1 MAKESAGANP
11 AYEVAGGTVCATGWL
26 WRTETWHCPQSRE
39 ENAGPD
45 ECPCDLRQQLALLS
59 LQQQDVESGEA
70 NARNEIGW
78 AQRNAT
84 SAIANQRA
92 ARDGI
97 NVSILRD
104 GMSLKEYSRK
114 RSFDKTPEPKP
125 APAAP
130 AASPGN
136 YFCVQR
142 HDATRLHYDFRLEVD
157 GTLKSWAVPKGPS
170 LEPLAKHLAMHV
182 EDHPLDYGGFEGN
195 IPKGEYGGGSV
206 MLWDRGSYELL
217 GDGPAP
223 AQIERGDFKF
233 RLHGEKLRGEFA
245 LVLMRGRGKGNEWLL
260 IKKKDAEAQPGWNI
274 EDHARSVLTG
284 RTQQEIAENLPP
296 PQPPTPNPQ
305 SRSFPTG
312 AVKAPM
318 PQSVPPMLAT
328 LATHPPSGDSWLFEV
343 KWDGVRALCFIGGD
357 QGDNDLRIL
366 SRSGKRCDRQ
376 YPELSVLPR
385 QVKASQAILD
395 GEIAVLDDKGRAS
408 FSLIQ
413 PRISVTDAN
422 SVAHLSRSAPV
433 NLFLFDLLYLDGY
446 DLRAAPLEE
455 RKRLLSEI
463 VVPSDRIHV
472 SDFFTVDGA
481 AMLEAARANGLE
493 GIVAKARGSKY
504 EGRRSRDWIKVKV
517 VTSDDFVIGGFTHG
531 ERDYFSSLVLGL
543 YDGEKLTHAG
553 QVGTGFNER
562 SLKEIYGRLEPLI
575 TKKRPF
581 SGTVKALR
589 DVTWVQPEL
598 VAEIKYLEITP
609 DGLLRAP
616 VFVGLRPDKDPKE
629 CVREAAREAAD
640 EEQPRRAPLLP
651 ADSPAEVLLDVEGHR
666 LKLTNLNKVF
676 YPGEAITKRDVI
688 NYYDAV
694 APLILPHLR
703 DRPLSLKR
711 YPNGIQ
717 EQFFFQKDAEGKVPD
732 WVRLEPIFSE
742 HNQDKI
748 HYIIC
753 NDRATLIY
761 LANLASIDQNP
772 WMSRIGSL
780 DHPDFALIDLDPTEG
795 CPYSQIVE
803 AAQLVKQ
810 TLDSIGLA
818 GYPKTTGGDGMHIYI
833 PLEPVY
839 TFEQVRSFAELLS
852 ILAINRNPDLFTTPR
867 TVSRRRKAKVY
878 FDYLQISSA
887 KTIAAPY
894 VLRAHPG
901 APVSTPLDWS
911 EVKAGLEPGQFNIHN
926 APARFERT
934 GDLFEGVLTKPQ
946 RLDPA
951 LEKVARNSVSP
962 APPRQK

>member
-1 MAKESAGANP
+1 
-11 AYEVAGGTVCATGWL
+11 
-26 WRTETWHCPQSRE
+26 
-39 ENAGPD
+39 
-45 ECPCDLRQQLALLS
+45 
-59 LQQQDVESGEA
+59 
-70 NARNEIGW
+70 
-78 AQRNAT
+78 
-84 SAIANQRA
+84 
-92 ARDGI
+92 
-97 NVSILRD
+97 
-104 GMSLKEYSRK
+104 MSLKEYSRK
-114 RSFDKTPEPKP
+114 RSFDKTPEPAPREQPTP
-125 APAAP
+125 A
-130 AASPGN
+130 GN

-142 HDATRLHYDFRLEVD
+142 HDATRLHYDFRLEVA

-206 MLWDRGSYELL
+206 MLWDRGTYELL
-217 GDGPAP
+217 GDAPAL

-260 IKKKDAEAQPGWNI
+260 IKKKDADAQPGWNI

-284 RTQQEIAENLPP
+284 RSQQEIAENLPP
-296 PQPPTPNPQ
+296 PQSLIANPQ
-305 SRSFPTG
+305 SVAMPAG
-312 AVKAPM
+312 AVKSPM
-318 PQSVPPMLAT
+318 PKSLAPMLAT
-328 LATHPPSGDSWLFEV
+328 LATHPPSGNSWLYEV
-343 KWDGVRALCFIGGD
+343 KWDGVRALCFI
-357 QGDNDLRIL
+357 DNNELRIL
-366 SRSGKRCDRQ
+366 SRSGKRCDQQ

-385 QVKASQAILD
+385 QVRASQAILD
-395 GEIAVLDDKGRAS
+395 GEIAVLDDKGRSS

-413 PRISVTDAN
+413 PRISVADAN
-422 SVAHLSRSAPV
+422 AVAHLSRSTPA

-446 DLRAAPLEE
+446 DLRGVPLEE
-455 RKRLLSEI
+455 RKRLLSE
-463 VVPSDRIHV
+463 VVIPSDRIHV
-472 SDFFTVDGA
+472 SDFFTVDGN

-504 EGRRSRDWIKVKV
+504 EGRRSRDWVKIKVI
-517 VTSDDFVIGGFTHG
+517 SSGDFVIGGFTHG

-543 YDGEKLTHAG
+543 YDGQKLTHAG
-553 QVGTGFNER
+553 QVGTGFNEK
-562 SLKEIYGRLEPLI
+562 SLKEIYSKLETLI
-575 TKKRPF
+575 TKKSPF
-581 SGTVKALR
+581 TGTVKALR

-598 VAEIKYLEITP
+598 VAEIKFLEVTP

-616 VFVGLRPDKDPKE
+616 VFVALRSDKDPKE
-629 CVREAAREAAD
+629 CVREEGDKGDDGDKGD
-640 EEQPRRAPLLP
+640 EEYKEDKEYKGPLI
-651 ADSPAEVLLDVEGHR
+651 AVDSPADVMLEIDNHR

-676 YPGEAITKRDVI
+676 YPGEGITKRDVI
-688 NYYDAV
+688 NYYDAA
-694 APLILPHLR
+694 APFILPHLR

-711 YPNGIQ
+711 YPNGIN
-717 EQFFFQKDAEGKVPD
+717 EQFFFQKDAEDKVPE

-761 LANLASIDQNP
+761 LANLACIDQNP

-780 DHPDFALIDLDPTEG
+780 DNPDFALIDLDPTEG

-803 AAQLVKQ
+803 AAQLVKN

-839 TFEQVRSFAELLS
+839 TYEQVRSFAELLS
-852 ILAINRNPDLFTTPR
+852 ILVINQNPGLFTTPR
-867 TVSRRRKAKVY
+867 TVSRRKKAKVY

-894 VLRAHPG
+894 VLRAYPG

-911 EVKAGLEPGQFNIHN
+911 EVKPDLEPGQFNIRN
-926 APARFERT
+926 AMDRFERT
-934 GDLFEGVLTKPQ
+934 GDLFEGVLTKLQ
-946 RLDPA
+946 RLEPA
-951 LEKVARNSVSP
+951 LERVAANSASP
-962 APPRQK
+962 GPHQRK

>member
-1 MAKESAGANP
+1 MVS
-11 AYEVAGGTVCATGWL
+11 ATGWL
-26 WRTETWHCPQSRE
+26 WRTEIWHCPQQSRG
-39 ENAGPD
+39 ENAGP
-45 ECPCDLRQQLALLS
+45 ELSVCNACRCDLRQQLALPS
-59 LQQQDVESGEA
+59 LQQQDMESRELKASEGRGCPRKKTA
-70 NARNEIGW
+70 NTAARN
-78 AQRNAT
+78 RT
-84 SAIANQRA
+84 TRV
-92 ARDGI
+92 GI
-97 NVSILRD
+97 TPSILRD

-114 RSFDKTPEPKP
+114 RSFDKTPEPEPKAT
-125 APAAP
+125 APAGV
-130 AASPGN
+130 PGN

-170 LEPLAKHLAMHV
+170 LEPLAKLLAMHV

-217 GDGPAP
+217 GDAP
-223 AQIERGDFKF
+223 ALKQIERGDFKF

-260 IKKKDAEAQPGWNI
+260 IKKKDADAKPGWNI

-296 PQPPTPNPQ
+296 AKPPIANSDPL
-305 SRSFPTG
+305 SFPDG

-318 PQSVPPMLAT
+318 PRSISPMLAT
-328 LATHPPSGDSWLFEV
+328 LAKIPPSGNSWLYEV
-343 KWDGVRALCFIGGD
+343 KWDGVRAVCFIE
-357 QGDNDLRIL
+357 DNELRIF
-366 SRSGKRCDRQ
+366 SRSGKRCDQQ

-385 QVKASQAILD
+385 QVKATAAILD
-395 GEIAVLDDKGRAS
+395 GEIAVLDEKGRSS

-413 PRISVTDAN
+413 PRISVGDAN
-422 SVAHLSRSAPV
+422 SVAHLSRSTPV

-446 DLRAAPLEE
+446 DLRGVPLEE
-455 RKRLLSEI
+455 RKRLLAEI
-463 VVPSDRIHV
+463 VTPSDRIHV

-504 EGRRSRDWIKVKV
+504 EGRRSRDWVKVKV
-517 VTSDDFVIGGFTHG
+517 ISSDDFVIGGFTHG

-543 YDGEKLTHAG
+543 YDGQKLTHAG
-553 QVGTGFNER
+553 QVGTGFNEK
-562 SLKEIYGRLEPLI
+562 SLKEIYSKIEPLI
-575 TKKRPF
+575 TKKSLF
-581 SGTVKALR
+581 TGTVKALR
-589 DVTWVQPEL
+589 DVTWLQPEL
-598 VAEIKYLEITP
+598 VAEIKYLEFTP

-616 VFVGLRPDKDPKE
+616 VFAGLRPDKDPKE
-629 CVREAAREAAD
+629 CVRAGAEA
-640 EEQPRRAPLLP
+640 EEPQRGPLIP
-651 ADSPAEVLLDVEGHR
+651 ADSPAEVLLDIEGHR
-666 LKLTNLNKVF
+666 LKLTNLGKIF
-676 YPGEAITKRDVI
+676 YPCEAIAKRDVV

-711 YPNGIQ
+711 YPNGIH

-732 WVRLEPIFSE
+732 WVRLEPIFSD

-772 WMSRIGSL
+772 WMSRVGSL
-780 DHPDFALIDLDPTEG
+780 DSPDFALIDLDPTEG
-795 CPYSQIVE
+795 CPYDQIVE

-810 TLDSIGLA
+810 TLDSVGLA

-833 PLEPVY
+833 PLEPIY

-852 ILAINRNPDLFTTPR
+852 ILVINRNPGLFTTPR
-867 TVSRRRKAKVY
+867 TVASRKKAKVY

-894 VLRAHPG
+894 VLRAHAG

-911 EVKAGLEPGQFNIHN
+911 EVKAGLDPGQFNIHN
-926 APARFERT
+926 AMDRFNRT

-946 RLDPA
+946 RLEPA
-951 LEKVARNSVSP
+951 LEKLAANSASP
-962 APPRQK
+962 APHRRK

>member
-1 MAKESAGANP
+1 
-11 AYEVAGGTVCATGWL
+11 
-26 WRTETWHCPQSRE
+26 
-39 ENAGPD
+39 
-45 ECPCDLRQQLALLS
+45 
-59 LQQQDVESGEA
+59 
-70 NARNEIGW
+70 
-78 AQRNAT
+78 
-84 SAIANQRA
+84 
-92 ARDGI
+92 
-97 NVSILRD
+97 
-104 GMSLKEYSRK
+104 MSLKEYSRK

-125 APAAP
+125 LAQSTAA
-130 AASPGN
+130 GN

-142 HDATRLHYDFRLEVD
+142 HDATRLHYDFRLEVN

-182 EDHPLDYGGFEGN
+182 EDHPIDYGGFEGN

-217 GDGPAP
+217 GDAPAL

-260 IKKKDAEAQPGWNI
+260 IKKKDVDAQPGWNI

-296 PQPPTPNPQ
+296 PQPPTPSPQ
-305 SRSFPTG
+305 SLSFPAG

-318 PQSVPPMLAT
+318 PKSVSPMLAT
-328 LATHPPSGDSWLFEV
+328 LATRAPSGDAWIHEV
-343 KWDGVRALCFIGGD
+343 KWDGVRALCFIEDG
-357 QGDNDLRIL
+357 QLRIL
-366 SRSGKRCDRQ
+366 SRSGKRCDQQ

-385 QVKASQAILD
+385 HVKASQAVLD
-395 GEIAVLDDKGRAS
+395 GEIAALDDKGRSS

-413 PRISVTDAN
+413 PRISVGDAN
-422 SVAHLSRSAPV
+422 SVAHLSRSTPV

-446 DLRAAPLEE
+446 DLRGAPIEE

-463 VVPSDRIHV
+463 ATPSERIHV
-472 SDFFTVDGA
+472 SDFFTVDGP

-493 GIVAKARGSKY
+493 GIVSKARGSKY

-553 QVGTGFNER
+553 QVGTGFNEK
-562 SLKEIYGRLEPLI
+562 SLKEIYSKIEPLI
-575 TKKRPF
+575 TKKSAF
-581 SGTVKALR
+581 TGTVKALR

-598 VAEIKYLEITP
+598 VAEIKYLEMTP

-616 VFVGLRPDKDPKE
+616 VFVALRPDKNPRE
-629 CVREAAREAAD
+629 CLREGED
-640 EEQPRRAPLLP
+640 EEGDEGGQEYKGDKEYEEYEEHRGPLIA
-651 ADSPAEVLLDVEGHR
+651 ADSPAEVTLLIEGHR
-666 LKLTNLNKVF
+666 LKLTNLPKIF
-676 YPGEAITKRDVI
+676 YPGEGINKRDVI

-711 YPNGIQ
+711 YPNGIN
-717 EQFFFQKDAEGKVPD
+717 EQYFFQKDAEGKVPD
-732 WVRLEPIFSE
+732 WVRLEPIFSD

-772 WMSRIGSL
+772 WMSRVGSL
-780 DHPDFALIDLDPTEG
+780 DNPDFALIDLDPTEG

-803 AAQLVKQ
+803 AAQLVKK
-810 TLDSIGLA
+810 TLDSIGLT

-833 PLEPVY
+833 PLEPIY

-852 ILAINRNPDLFTTPR
+852 ILVINQKPDLFTTPR
-867 TVSRRRKAKVY
+867 TVSSRKKAKVY

-926 APARFERT
+926 AMDRFQRT

-946 RLDPA
+946 RLEPA
-951 LEKVARNSVSP
+951 LERVSANSASP
-962 APPRQK
+962 APHRRK